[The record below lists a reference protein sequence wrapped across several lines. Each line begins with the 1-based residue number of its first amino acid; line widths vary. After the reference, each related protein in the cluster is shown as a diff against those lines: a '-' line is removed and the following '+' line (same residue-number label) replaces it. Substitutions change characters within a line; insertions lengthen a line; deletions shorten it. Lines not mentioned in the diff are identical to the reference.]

1 MTTAVMNDQLA
12 MLMHDLRSPLATVH
26 RYTQLLLRQA
36 EGRQGEVPGL
46 SQSLR
51 HIQDAAWRLERLVDQ
66 LAGTPTVPCAGKVN
80 LVELAHRIAAQS
92 EPQAGFPTR
101 VMVLSDGVSELV
113 GNWDTTALER
123 LLGNLLDNALKYS
136 AADLPVV
143 VMLRREGTWAIL
155 AVADRGIGIPSVD
168 LSNVFEPGYRAR
180 NAADLAPGR
189 GIGLSGVRDI
199 VQAHRSFISVDSQE
213 GVGTTVTV
221 RLPLPE
227 LKELC

>member
-1 MTTAVMNDQLA
+1 MTTAEMNDRTEILV
-12 MLMHDLRSPLATVH
+12 HDLRNPLATVH
-26 RYTQLLLRQA
+26 RYTELLLRQA
-36 EGRQGEVPGL
+36 DRCQGQVPGL

-66 LAGTPTVPCAGKVN
+66 LSGVPTAPGAGRLN

-92 EPQAGFPTR
+92 EPQAGFPRR
-101 VMVLSDGVSELV
+101 VVVLSDMSQPV
-113 GNWDTTALER
+113 GDWDTTALER

-136 AADLPVV
+136 PADRTVV
-143 VMLRREGTWAIL
+143 VTLRREGAWAIL

-180 NAADLAPGR
+180 NAADVAPGT
-189 GIGLSGVRDI
+189 GIGLAGVRDI
-199 VQAHRSFISVDSQE
+199 VQAHGGRIAIDSEE

-227 LKELC
+227 LEELC